1 MFSIYFGLMVVL
13 NYYDAHMKKKAG
25 FNLYV
30 FCPNKLYAFYD
41 IPYQFDRKNIVS
53 IKLMMMI
60 FL

>member
-1 MFSIYFGLMVVL
+1 MVVL